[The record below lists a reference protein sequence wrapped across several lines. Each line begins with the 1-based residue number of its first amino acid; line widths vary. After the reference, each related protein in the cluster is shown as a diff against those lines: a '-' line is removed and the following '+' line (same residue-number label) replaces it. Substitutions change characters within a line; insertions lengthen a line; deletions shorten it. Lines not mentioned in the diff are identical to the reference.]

1 MTLIDWLDA
10 LAIVA
15 LGLSGGALALRKG
28 MDFYGAMVLAVVTA
42 IGGGVI
48 SDVLIG
54 EVPRA
59 LRVEWIPVLAA
70 LSGLV
75 AYFVGERL
83 KGWVKMIAYLDAV
96 GLGLYAIAGAQR
108 GLKAE
113 LGLVAIVLLGVLTGS
128 GGGMMRD
135 VLAGEIP
142 YVLRREIYALAAA
155 AGALAF
161 GLAVRYYG
169 AEPWVGFACAAL
181 VTAIRIG
188 AVRLG
193 IDTRVSRL

>member
-1 MTLIDWLDA
+1 MTLLDWLDA
-10 LAIVA
+10 LAIVS

-48 SDVLIG
+48 ADLLVG
-54 EVPRA
+54 AVPRA
-59 LRVEWIPVLAA
+59 LRVDWIPLLAA
-70 LSGLV
+70 GAGLV
-75 AYFVGERL
+75 AYFVGDRL
-83 KGWVKMIAYLDAV
+83 RGWVKLIAYLDAI

-108 GLKAE
+108 GLKADM
-113 LGLVAIVLLGVLTGS
+113 GLVAIVLLGVLTGS

-155 AGALAF
+155 AGALVF
-161 GLAVRYYG
+161 GLAVRHYG
-169 AEPWVGFACAAL
+169 AEPWIGFAAAGL
-181 VTAIRIG
+181 VTAIRIT

-193 IDTRVSRL
+193 IDTRAA